1 MGRKRKQRVRLRER
15 EQRDG
20 WRERRE
26 AGWSQE
32 RDTQEERGCSV
43 AADQMIHDKLAQHAD
58 P

>member
-1 MGRKRKQRVRLRER
+1 MGRKGKQGGA
-15 EQRDG
+15 QRQRIEG
-20 WRERRE
+20 WMRERRK